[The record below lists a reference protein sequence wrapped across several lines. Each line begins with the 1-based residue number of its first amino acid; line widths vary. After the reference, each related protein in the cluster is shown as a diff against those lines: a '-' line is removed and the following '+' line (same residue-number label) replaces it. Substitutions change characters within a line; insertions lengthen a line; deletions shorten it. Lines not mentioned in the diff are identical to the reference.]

1 MNSASS
7 GTSVQKPLCAEDI
20 CSLLEQA
27 VVKYFPTSAPLAPV
41 APSGVERR
49 AATPPAEAEPSRIR
63 FTASS
68 VVLVSLVFCGLYFL
82 LPF

>member
-1 MNSASS
+1 MTSPSS
-7 GTSVQKPLCAEDI
+7 GTSVQNPTRAEDI

-27 VVKYFPTSAPLAPV
+27 VVKYFPTPAPLVPV
-41 APSGVERR
+41 APSAEERK
-49 AATPPAEAEPSRIR
+49 AATPPARAEPSRIR

-68 VVLVSLVFCGLYFL
+68 VLLVSLVFCGLYFL